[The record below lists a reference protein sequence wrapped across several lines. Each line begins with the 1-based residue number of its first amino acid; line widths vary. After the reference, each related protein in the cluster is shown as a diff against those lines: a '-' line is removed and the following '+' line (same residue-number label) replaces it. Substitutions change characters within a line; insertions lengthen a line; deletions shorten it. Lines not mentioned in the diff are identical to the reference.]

1 MSDWQG
7 QSAQVRQRFGTNRE
21 STPLS
26 DTQGL
31 QPHFIIMKGYE
42 DGLAA
47 CALYATFVCI
57 SREEEALLS
66 APTRCV
72 SQTEARDG
80 TPDEG
85 ASLERR

>member
-1 MSDWQG
+1 
-7 QSAQVRQRFGTNRE
+7 
-21 STPLS
+21 
-26 DTQGL
+26 
-31 QPHFIIMKGYE
+31 MKGYE

-47 CALYATFVCI
+47 YALYATFVCI

-72 SQTEARDG
+72 PQTEARDG